1 MKIDKCAI
9 VKSLELDDDK
19 MAKINAYTLKE
30 LTAEEVFAFKMVA
43 CDNEI
48 DRDYEA
54 FSGETL
60 EQLAELYKGK
70 TVISDHN
77 PQSTN
82 QCARIFDAEV
92 ITSPGETTKTGEEYK
107 QLVLHC
113 YCIKATSGQLI
124 AEIEG
129 GIKKECSVGCS
140 VKSAQCS
147 ICGGDAR
154 RCEHYR
160 GKRYDGALCFY
171 KLVGAVDAY
180 EVSFVAVPAQ
190 RAAGVTKEFEGEE
203 PPEEKE
209 KSTDYTDAI
218 RIRENFIYMEESKMN
233 KKMRDLLAKIKS
245 KTEEARQ
252 HNEAGEVD
260 LVKACLDEV
269 DNLKGEYET
278 EKRLFEA
285 EQDELDPEEHG
296 DNGGADL
303 SEEKSFVEYLRK
315 AASAGMSQGSN
326 GAIIPKT
333 IANKIITDIVNVSP
347 IIEKATKYYTKGALS
362 IPVYGTD
369 ASADSPT
376 GDIAAA
382 YQGDEFTALTAGQ
395 GKFTSV
401 DLSGYVLGALTV
413 ISNKLI
419 NNTDINIVSKVEE
432 LMTEA
437 FRVKLERELI
447 HGTSG
452 KMTGAVS
459 TTNKMTLTTYTLAG
473 ITFDVLIEMQAMIPQ
488 IYQSNAMWIMSNKTF
503 TALRKTKNSQNEY
516 LMKDIETGFGWKIL
530 GSPVYISDAM
540 DEATKQ
546 EGYPVLYGDFSGM
559 ALKIAKQLEL
569 QVLNEKY
576 ADKNAKGV
584 VGWLEAD
591 SKVENNQKI
600 AVLQSGKQ
608 NG

>member
-9 VKSLELDDDK
+9 VKSLDLDDDK

-218 RIRENFIYMEESKMN
+218 RIRENFITWRNQTMN

-285 EQDELDPEEHG
+285 EQDELDPEGHG

-333 IANKIITDIVNVSP
+333 IASKIITDIINISP
-347 IIEKATKYYTKGALS
+347 IVERATKYYTKGALS

-369 ASADSPT
+369 SFADSPT

-382 YQGDEFTALTAGQ
+382 YQGAEFTALTEGQ

-419 NNTDINIVSKVEE
+419 NNTDINIVAKVEE

-459 TTNKMTLTTYTLAG
+459 TTNKMTLTTYALSG
-473 ITFDVLIEMQAMIPQ
+473 ITFDVLIDMQAMVPQ

-503 TALRKTKNSQNEY
+503 TALRKTKNSQNDY
-516 LMKDIETGFGWKIL
+516 LMKDLENGFSWKIL
-530 GSPVYISDAM
+530 GSPVYLSDAM
-540 DEATKQ
+540 DEADAQ
-546 EGYPVLYGDFSGM
+546 EGFPVLYGDFSGM